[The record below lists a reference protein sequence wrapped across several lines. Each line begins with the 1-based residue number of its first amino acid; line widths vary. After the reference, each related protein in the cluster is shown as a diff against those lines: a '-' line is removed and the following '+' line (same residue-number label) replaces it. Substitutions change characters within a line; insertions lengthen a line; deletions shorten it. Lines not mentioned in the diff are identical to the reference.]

1 MAHPGWN
8 TVLEDWAL
16 NIERG
21 LEAPTVVLVDRLSEE
36 SILRFVQALK
46 LTATKSGAPRA
57 LKESRRSFLVPVLRR
72 NFFDAEL
79 VERVQATFPSYSV
92 AEAKQASSL
101 PTDEMKA
108 RFRDAREMFFRACLV
123 PNVLRGIPF
132 FVGPEFVSSLEVPG
146 HTVEV
151 SHRYL
156 MNGIRV
162 TNSSADLKL
171 RLVRENIKTGF
182 VRARL
187 GYREGQLSRAIEVDI
202 YERYAI
208 FHLAMASE
216 YNLIMTPTDWQKRA
230 NVELYAALRKVP
242 WLDEPYRIV
251 CEAPENRIKSKLESN
266 GNSQQTAAEP
276 LDICKEIFKEKG
288 VFGY

>member
-1 MAHPGWN
+1 
-8 TVLEDWAL
+8 
-16 NIERG
+16 
-21 LEAPTVVLVDRLSEE
+21 
-36 SILRFVQALK
+36 
-46 LTATKSGAPRA
+46 
-57 LKESRRSFLVPVLRR
+57 
-72 NFFDAEL
+72 
-79 VERVQATFPSYSV
+79 
-92 AEAKQASSL
+92 
-101 PTDEMKA
+101 
-108 RFRDAREMFFRACLV
+108 
-123 PNVLRGIPF
+123 
-132 FVGPEFVSSLEVPG
+132 
-146 HTVEV
+146 
-151 SHRYL
+151 